1 VAGLLGDSWRKK
13 MSQLTHDLHKESF
26 TLNNRILCTYY
37 TESKEDLFI
46 NPDYTNPGLG
56 RCQPHSFPAKDHH

>member
-1 VAGLLGDSWRKK
+1 